1 MAFADRLREWR
12 RRRLLSQKD
21 LATELGVALSTVQR
35 WEMGL
40 NLPFPAHQ
48 RRLVE
53 VLKIEPDDLL
63 AALEEPRE
71 EGKEAA

>member
-1 MAFADRLREWR
+1 MGFAERLREWR
-12 RRRLLSQKD
+12 RRRLFSQKD

-35 WEMGL
+35 WELGL
-40 NLPFPAHQ
+40 NLPFPTHQ

-53 VLKIEPDDLL
+53 VLKIEPDELL
-63 AALEEPRE
+63 AAIEESPQ

>member
-1 MAFADRLREWR
+1 MSFAERLREWR

-40 NLPFPAHQ
+40 NLPFPSHQ

-53 VLKIEPDDLL
+53 VLRIEPDELL
-63 AALEEPRE
+63 AAIEEGQPG
-71 EGKEAA
+71 GKEAA